1 MHYFSGK
8 AIKKDAGFSKTSTE
22 VKKPTGVKI
31 KSEAETSKPKV
42 HHLHFK
48 FLFDPYLKQ
57 SNLTRYFIFR
67 AGKGTQALTLCLLLQ
82 RGRSKPLSWTQ
93 K

>member
-1 MHYFSGK
+1 MHYFLSK
-8 AIKKDAGFSKTSTE
+8 AVKKNAGFSKTSTE

-31 KSEAETSKPKV
+31 KSEVETSKPKV

-67 AGKGTQALTLCLLLQ
+67 VERGIVALRLCLLLQ
-82 RGRSKPLSWTQ
+82 RNRRQVLQ
-93 K
+93 